1 MLVVI
6 SLKLIKDKK
15 MKTITKAIILLVI
28 FLIVHPSCTKD
39 EPIGELIEED
49 GTIVSVPYLWKRNL
63 HKNNQ
68 PFSNSI
74 IDEHLVYNGNPIIA
88 TTEGNGDRWINLIDI
103 NTGQDVWKWNDIYE
117 APTEKFSIRRTHFY
131 NNLMTYQVGSRS
143 YCINLDNGTTYWKKR
158 HNRSFNVKISGLDEN
173 VFLFG
178 EPNDTLQEYDTY
190 VGNEMNINTGEINEF
205 LYTDIDFN
213 SGGEGNRVTWVFHI
227 EPFRHTDGKIYL
239 MVVSHD
245 HFPNWYINQFVGLY
259 NYTNREWVYNRKMIS
274 EGNNTGT
281 NYMVIRNDKA
291 YMTSGHSMNCVD
303 IWTGE
308 RLWRKEIQGSI
319 SFSSFIVEEGK
330 VIGQDEAMN
339 VYCWN
344 AETGSLQWQTDGAG
358 TSSRLR
364 YLNGIVYFSGGSTSK
379 IHAIDIS
386 TGKNVW
392 LLKPELI
399 EEDATDFKPD
409 IYAIEGENGEKGK
422 IVVCTPMNAYCLEAY
437 Q

>member
-1 MLVVI
+1 M
-6 SLKLIKDKK
+6 
-15 MKTITKAIILLVI
+15 
-28 FLIVHPSCTKD
+28 
-39 EPIGELIEED
+39 
-49 GTIVSVPYLWKRNL
+49 
-63 HKNNQ
+63 
-68 PFSNSI
+68 
-74 IDEHLVYNGNPIIA
+74 VYNGNPIIA
-88 TTEGNGDRWINLIDI
+88 TTEGDGDRWINLVDI
-103 NTGQDVWKWNDIYE
+103 STGEDIWKWNDNYE
-117 APTEKFSIRRTHFY
+117 GSREKFSIVDAHFH
-131 NNLMTYQVGSRS
+131 NNLMTYQVGTRS
-143 YCINLDNGTTYWKKR
+143 YCINMDNGNTHWKWR
-158 HNRSFNVKISGLDEN
+158 HDRSLHANITGLDEN
-173 VFLFG
+173 VFLYG
-178 EPNDTLQEYDTY
+178 MPKDTLQEYNVY
-190 VGNEMNINTGEINEF
+190 VGNEMNINTGELNEF

-213 SGGEGNRVTWVFHI
+213 SGGEGNRVTWIFNI
-227 EPFRHTDGKIYL
+227 KPFRHTDGKIYL
-239 MVVSHD
+239 IVSSHD
-245 HFPNWYINQFVGLY
+245 HLPNWHMNQFVGLY
-259 NYTNREWVYNRKMIS
+259 NYTDREWIYNRKMIS
-274 EGNNTGT
+274 EGYEAGT
-281 NYMVIRNDKA
+281 RYIRVNGNKA
-291 YMTSGHSMNCVD
+291 YMTSGRSMNCVN

-308 RLWRKEIQGSI
+308 RLWRKEVEGSI
-319 SFSSFIVEEGK
+319 GISSFIVEEGK

-386 TGKNVW
+386 TGKTVW

>member
-1 MLVVI
+1 
-6 SLKLIKDKK
+6 
-15 MKTITKAIILLVI
+15 
-28 FLIVHPSCTKD
+28 
-39 EPIGELIEED
+39 
-49 GTIVSVPYLWKRNL
+49 
-63 HKNNQ
+63 
-68 PFSNSI
+68 
-74 IDEHLVYNGNPIIA
+74 
-88 TTEGNGDRWINLIDI
+88 
-103 NTGQDVWKWNDIYE
+103 
-117 APTEKFSIRRTHFY
+117 
-131 NNLMTYQVGSRS
+131 MTYQVGSRS
-143 YCINLDNGTTYWKKR
+143 YCVNLDNGTTFWKKR
-158 HNRSFNVKISGLDEN
+158 YNRSFKNLLTGIDN
-173 VFLFG
+173 YIFLMG
-178 EPNDTLQEYDTY
+178 QPKDTLQKYDTY
-190 VGNEMNINTGEINEF
+190 VGNEININVGEIKEF
-205 LYTDIDFN
+205 LVTNIDFN
-213 SGGEGNRVTWVFHI
+213 SGGEVNKITEIGYI
-227 EPFRHTDGKIYL
+227 KPFRRNGNIYL

-245 HFPNWYINQFVGLY
+245 PLPNWHRNQFVGLY
-259 NYTNREWVYNRKMIS
+259 NYTDREWIYNRKMIS
-274 EGNNTGT
+274 DYPHSGLGYLE
-281 NYMVIRNDKA
+281 IRDNKA
-291 YMTSGHSMNCVD
+291 YMTSGWSMNCVD
-303 IWTGE
+303 IWTDE
-308 RLWRKEIQGSI
+308 RLWKKDIEGSI

-386 TGKNVW
+386 TGKTVW